1 MKVTISML
9 SYEGRKDMIK
19 RQKILSAGLISIAS
33 GALLLGLALAAGN
46 AKMIRS
52 SATECTH
59 EHVEHYDAND
69 EHIEHWACCEC
80 HHAWADSAKTIEISE
95 DTTLDRAK
103 IDFGSKYFHAA
114 IQSQDNAWGEDGWE
128 WTRNPLVI
136 YDSEYNFAYSIT
148 ENNLRQVFFESNDTS
163 TVLATGKYYG
173 MRVYNDSNATLD
185 VTVVSREWGGSN
197 TRTVQVAVGESAFV
211 YGGVDL
217 WNLNSKKGAAIRI
230 NVNDYSAFSGT
241 IICSEIKILDLD
253 ENPKFYNSSYFNG
266 SDWTW
271 DAVSGFE
278 LFDNRIYQKFDYSN
292 VTQAFIQSID
302 TATTVANNKL
312 YVSHIINNTDKT
324 LNVTP
329 VSRGWNSA
337 GSTFIVAPG
346 TSQWVYG
353 QSFLWNYN
361 DNKGG
366 TFRLTADSFSG
377 EVLITAPKIVD
388 EPIFELQLT
397 DNADITIVPDVEY
410 DDEIGFYYA
419 FDGTDLKY
427 FYITAPYIDPSNYS
441 GVQMKMFNA
450 GNSTSF
456 NIWSGDWN
464 GHGPQNVSVAGGE
477 WTTFVVAADV
487 WNGDSVNYRVELYD
501 YNFTSEVR
509 VAFATQYIAA

>member
-1 MKVTISML
+1 MK
-9 SYEGRKDMIK
+9 K
-19 RQKILSAGLISIAS
+19 QKILTIGLLSIMSATAIGAS
-33 GALLLGLALAAGN
+33 LALNN
-46 AKMIRS
+46 ANIIRGK
-52 SATECTH
+52 AEECAH
-59 EHVEHYDAND
+59 EHVEHYLAND
-69 EHIEHWACCEC
+69 EHIEHWACCDC

-114 IQSQDNAWGEDGWE
+114 IQSQDNTWGGGDGWE
-128 WTRNPLVI
+128 WVRNPLVI
-136 YDSEYNFAYSIT
+136 YDSEYNFAYSVT
-148 ENNLRQVFFESNDTS
+148 ENNMRQLFFESNDVVTE
-163 TVLATGKYYG
+163 LASGKYYG

-197 TRTVQVAVGESAFV
+197 TRTVQIAVGESAFI
-211 YGGVDL
+211 YGNADL
-217 WNLNSKKGAAIRI
+217 WNLNSKKGAAVRI

-241 IICSEIKILDLD
+241 IICSEIKILDLNED
-253 ENPKFYNSSYFNG
+253 PKFYNSSYFNG

-278 LFDNRIYQKFDYSN
+278 LLNDRIYQKFDYSN

-302 TATTVANNKL
+302 TATTLAEGKL

-346 TSQWVYG
+346 ESQWVYG
-353 QSFLWNYN
+353 QSFFWNYN
-361 DNKGG
+361 ELKGG

-377 EVLITAPKIVD
+377 EVLITAPKIID
-388 EPIFELQLT
+388 ERFFDLTLT
-397 DNADITIVPDVEY
+397 DKEDNTMTPSIGY

-419 FDGTDLKY
+419 FDGATLKY
-427 FYITAPYIDPSNYS
+427 FYISAPYIDPALYS
-441 GVQMKMFNA
+441 GVQLKMYNA
-450 GNSTSF
+450 GNATSF

-464 GHGPQNVSVAGGE
+464 GHGPQHVEMSSGAWQSITVI
-477 WTTFVVAADV
+477 ADV
-487 WNGDSVNYRVELYD
+487 WNGDSINYRIELYD
-501 YNFTSEVR
+501 YTFTGEFR
-509 VAFATQYIAA
+509 VAWAAVKVAL